1 MIVAET
7 RGNPLALLELPRGLS
22 SAQLAGGFGVMSA
35 SSLSARIEESFLR
48 QLESFPEDTLR
59 LLLVA
64 AAEPVGDPTVVWR
77 AAERLGVSDG
87 ALTPAAS
94 AGLLEVGAWV
104 RFRHPLV
111 RSGVYRAASL
121 SERQRVHAA
130 LAEATNSETDPDR
143 HAWHRAQAASGP
155 DEAVAEELERS
166 AGRAQARGG
175 LAAAAAF
182 LERAATL
189 SIDPARRAERMLAAA
204 QVNVLAGAFEAALWL
219 LAAAEHWLSDEFE
232 RARVDLPHEVPPR
245 ARSGASVVRRMAPRP
260 E

>member
-1 MIVAET
+1 MVPGRLDERVGDVIVAET

-22 SAQLAGGFGVMSA
+22 SAQLAGGFGVTSA

-64 AAEPVGDPTVVWR
+64 AAEPVGDPTLVWR

-111 RSGVYRAASL
+111 RPGVYRAAAL

-143 HAWHRAQAASGP
+143 RAWHRAQAASGP

-182 LERAATL
+182 LERATN
-189 SIDPARRAERMLAAA
+189 PEPVRPMPT
-204 QVNVLAGAFEAALWL
+204 
-219 LAAAEHWLSDEFE
+219 
-232 RARVDLPHEVPPR
+232 RV
-245 ARSGASVVRRMAPRP
+245 
-260 E
+260 